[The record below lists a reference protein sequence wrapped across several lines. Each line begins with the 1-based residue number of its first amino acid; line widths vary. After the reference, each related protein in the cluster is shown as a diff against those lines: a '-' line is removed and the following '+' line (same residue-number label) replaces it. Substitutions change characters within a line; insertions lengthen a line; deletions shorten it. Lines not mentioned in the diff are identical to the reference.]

1 MDLELAF
8 KNINQL
14 DNKLCKL
21 IEVMTEDEYNQFVES
36 NDDLRTY
43 DDLLTDY
50 EDLESMPEDK
60 RAFFT
65 TSVFETLNTFVDQKI
80 TELNI

>member
-65 TSVFETLNTFVDQKI
+65 TAVFETLNTFVDQKI

>member
-1 MDLELAF
+1 VDLELAF

-65 TSVFETLNTFVDQKI
+65 TAVFETLNTFVDQKI